1 MDKYFEIRWHGRGG
15 QGTVTAAKVLAEA
28 ALKEGK
34 YVQAFPEYG
43 PERMGAP
50 LRAFNRISNHPIT
63 IYCPVINPDLIA
75 IVDPTLIGAVDL
87 REGMKEET
95 IFVVNSPKGPEEI
108 AKKLEIDGKNPIFSV
123 NATGISLECLG
134 KALPNTPMLG
144 AVIKASGL
152 IELETLLEQIEI
164 SFQKKFGERIIKGNI
179 DSIRKAYK
187 EVKRYG

>member
-50 LRAFNRISNHPIT
+50 LKAFNRISNNPIT
-63 IYCPVINPDLIA
+63 IYCPVVSPDLIA
-75 IVDPTLIGAVDL
+75 IVDSTLIGMVDL
-87 REGMKEET
+87 KEGMKEET
-95 IFVVNSPKGPEEI
+95 IFVVNSSKDPEEI
-108 AKKLEIDGKNPIFSV
+108 AQKLRIDRRNPVFSV
-123 NATGISLECLG
+123 NATKISLECLG

-152 IELETLLEQIEI
+152 IELETLLEQIES
-164 SFQKKFGERIIKGNI
+164 SFQKKFGEQIIKGNI
-179 DSIRKAYK
+179 DSIRKAYE